1 MPNTKNQGFS
11 LSKKIDSHNF
21 LDYKQIGF
29 KGGLEIHQQLD
40 TPKIFSGAPS
50 FLRNDEPH
58 YTIER
63 KLHAVAGETGNVD
76 EAVIHEAS
84 LNKKFFYE
92 GYNDTVSLVELDEE
106 PAHSIN
112 AESLNVAL
120 TIALL
125 LNCEIYPITQVMRKT
140 VIDGSNT
147 SGFQRTLLIGHDGY
161 IETSYGKVRIA
172 TVCLEEDSARVISRE
187 KNKVV
192 YRLDRLGIPLVEIAT
207 HPDLYNPEMV
217 KECALKLGEILR
229 ACKVKRGLG
238 TIRQD
243 VNVSISGH
251 DRVEIKGFQDP
262 KMMIQTI
269 DKEIDRQLLE
279 IKEGKKT
286 GEVRNAKEDGT
297 SEFLRPMPGA
307 SRMYPETD
315 LSLLKIGKIKIDFL
329 KKNLPK
335 LKSDIRD
342 ELKKK
347 GLTDELI
354 GLVLDSNEN
363 LDEFEILLTICP
375 LDAPLVAKM
384 VTLWRNEF
392 ASKKGKSFIEIKEIL
407 SEKIYEKIL
416 NEFSNDKISSGDVK
430 PILMK
435 ILDGV
440 NLKDA
445 LKVEKINDNEIEK
458 EVREIVKT
466 KPGMRANAYMGM
478 LMAKFK
484 GKLDAKKAMELIER
498 VLNS

>member
-1 MPNTKNQGFS
+1 M
-11 LSKKIDSHNF
+11 HN
-21 LDYKQIGF
+21 YKALGF
-29 KGGLEIHQQLD
+29 KAGLEIHQQLD
-40 TPKIFSGAPS
+40 TPKLFSGAPS

-58 YTIER
+58 YTFER
-63 KLHAVAGETGNVD
+63 KLHAVAGETGIVD
-76 EAVIHEAS
+76 SAVAHEAG
-84 LNKKFFYE
+84 LGKKFIYE
-92 GYNDTVSLVELDEE
+92 GYRDTVSLVELDEE
-106 PAHSIN
+106 PAHTVN
-112 AESLNVAL
+112 AEALDVAL
-120 TIALL
+120 TVALL
-125 LNCEIYPITQVMRKT
+125 LNCEIYPVTQVMRKT

-147 SGFQRTLLIGHDGY
+147 SGFQRTVLIAHDGFL
-161 IETSYGKVRIA
+161 ETSYGKVRVA
-172 TVCLEEDSARVISRE
+172 TVCLEEDSARVILRE
-187 KNKVV
+187 KDKVI

-207 HPDLYNPEMV
+207 YPDLHNPEMV

-243 VNVSISGH
+243 VNVSVSGH

-262 KMMIQTI
+262 KMMIETI
-269 DKEIDRQLLE
+269 DKEITRQLVDV
-279 IKEGKKT
+279 KNGKSG
-286 GEVRNAKEDGT
+286 GEVRNALPSGE

-315 LSLLKIGKIKIDFL
+315 LSLLKIGKQKIDLL

-335 LKSDIRD
+335 LKTDIRD

-354 GLVLDSNEN
+354 GLVLESSEL
-363 LDEFEILLTICP
+363 LDEFELLLQIYP
-375 LDAPLVAKM
+375 LDAPLVGKM

-392 ASKKGKSFIEIKEIL
+392 ASKKGKSFVEIKEVL
-407 SEKIYEKIL
+407 SEKVYEKIL
-416 NEFSNDKISSGDVK
+416 EKISEGKFTSGDVK

-435 ILDGV
+435 ILEGV
-440 NLKDA
+440 DLKDA
-445 LKVEKINDNEIEK
+445 LKVEKINDDDVEK
-458 EVREIVKT
+458 EVREIVKS

-498 VLNS
+498 VLNSK